1 MNLTDVFMISGQI
14 PKHESAMRN
23 YSSFSRQNAW
33 KFRENKEKTICGE
46 LWSPTSWKRMI
57 FKIGDHNLHN
67 IRYEAG
73 VDHRKEPA
81 SNPTENIEEK
91 GKERNLD

>member
-1 MNLTDVFMISGQI
+1 
-14 PKHESAMRN
+14 
-23 YSSFSRQNAW
+23 
-33 KFRENKEKTICGE
+33 
-46 LWSPTSWKRMI
+46 MI

-67 IRYEAG
+67 IRYAAG